1 MATSV
6 ADKRAAF
13 RRLHEAGC
21 FVLPN
26 PWDLGSAALL
36 QHLGFKALA
45 TTSAGMAWS
54 MGRADGDVALER
66 ALQHFSQLAAASDLP
81 VNADFENA
89 FGDAPDEVA
98 KNVALAA
105 DTGVAGLSVEDYS
118 GSTLYEFDLAVARVA
133 AAREAL
139 DRTGSGAL
147 LTGRAEGF
155 LHGAPHLDEVI
166 RRLKA
171 FSAAGADCL
180 YAPGI
185 REESQIRAVVQALAP
200 KPVNLLSIGVP
211 VATVASWGVRRI
223 SVGGALAGA
232 AYGAFFDAAKEIA
245 EKGTFGGL
253 AGVSGG
259 RIFNPIFS
267 HRPSPGLNKL
277 SSARESS

>member
-1 MATSV
+1 MPTSV

-26 PWDLGSAALL
+26 PWDLGSAVLL

-54 MGRADGDVALER
+54 MGRADGDVSLEQALH
-66 ALQHFSQLAAASDLP
+66 HFSQLAGATDLP

-105 DTGVAGLSVEDYS
+105 DTGIAGLSVEDWS
-118 GSTLYEFDLAVARVA
+118 GSLLYDFDLAVARVA
-133 AAREAL
+133 SARAAL
-139 DRTGSGAL
+139 DRTGSGVL

-171 FSAAGADCL
+171 YSAAGADCL

-185 REESQIRAVVQALAP
+185 REESQIRAIVQAVAP
-200 KPVNLLSIGVP
+200 KPANVLTYGVS
-211 VATVASWGVRRI
+211 VATAESLGVRRI
-223 SVGGALAGA
+223 SVGGALAGVAFGSFYA
-232 AYGAFFDAAKEIA
+232 AAQEIA

-267 HRPSPGLNKL
+267 AYRP
-277 SSARESS
+277 

>member
-26 PWDLGSAALL
+26 PWDVGSAVVL

-54 MGRADGDVALER
+54 MGRADGAVSLDDALR
-66 ALQHFSQLAAASDLP
+66 HFAQIVQASDLP

-89 FGDAPDEVA
+89 LADAPDDVA
-98 KNVALAA
+98 RNVGLAV
-105 DTGVAGLSVEDYS
+105 DTGLAGLSVEDYS
-118 GSTLYEFDLAVARVA
+118 GSALYALDLAVARVA
-133 AAREAL
+133 AARAAI
-139 DRTGSGAL
+139 DRTGSGVL

-155 LHGAPHLDEVI
+155 LRGAPDLAEVI

-171 FSAAGADCL
+171 YSAAGADCL
-180 YAPGI
+180 YAPAI
-185 REESQIRAVVQALAP
+185 REESQIRAVVQAVAP
-200 KPVNLLSIGVP
+200 KPVNLLQVGVP
-211 VATVASWGVRRI
+211 VATAESLGVRRI
-223 SVGGALAGA
+223 SIGGALAGV
-232 AYGAFFDAAKEIA
+232 AYGGFYAAAREIA

-253 AGVSGG
+253 ASALGG
-259 RIFNPIFS
+259 RILNTIFS
-267 HRPSPGLNKL
+267 R
-277 SSARESS
+277 

>member
-1 MATSV
+1 MPTSV

-26 PWDLGSAALL
+26 PWDLGSAVLL

-54 MGRADGDVALER
+54 MGRADGDVSLEQALH
-66 ALQHFSQLAAASDLP
+66 HFSQLAGATDLP

-105 DTGVAGLSVEDYS
+105 DTGIAGLSVEDWS
-118 GSTLYEFDLAVARVA
+118 GSLLYDFDLAVARVA
-133 AAREAL
+133 SARAAL
-139 DRTGSGAL
+139 DRTGSGVL

-171 FSAAGADCL
+171 YSAAGADCL

-185 REESQIRAVVQALAP
+185 REESQIRAIVQAVAP
-200 KPVNLLSIGVP
+200 KPANVLTYGVS
-211 VATVASWGVRRI
+211 VATAESLGVRRI
-223 SVGGALAGA
+223 SVGGALAGVAFGSFYA
-232 AYGAFFDAAKEIA
+232 AAQEIA

-253 AGVSGG
+253 VGVSGG

-267 HRPSPGLNKL
+267 ADRP
-277 SSARESS
+277 

>member
-1 MATSV
+1 LATSV
-6 ADKRAAF
+6 VQKRAAF

-26 PWDLGSAALL
+26 PWDLGSAVLL

-54 MGRADGDVALER
+54 MGRADGDVDLEQALN
-66 ALQHFSQLAAASDLP
+66 HFSQLAHASDVPL
-81 VNADFENA
+81 NADFENA

-98 KNVALAA
+98 KNVALAV
-105 DTGVAGLSVEDYS
+105 DTGVAGLSVEDWS
-118 GSTLYEFDLAVARVA
+118 GSTLYEFDVAVARVA
-133 AAREAL
+133 AARAAI
-139 DRTGSGAL
+139 DRNGSGVL

-185 REESQIRAVVQALAP
+185 RDESQIRAVVQAVAP
-200 KPVNLLSIGVP
+200 KPVNLLATGVA
-211 VATVASWGVRRI
+211 VATLASWGVRRI
-223 SVGGALAGA
+223 SVGGALAGV
-232 AYGAFFDAAKEIA
+232 AYGAFYAAAQEVA

-253 AGVSGG
+253 AGASGG

-267 HRPSPGLNKL
+267 TEHQR
-277 SSARESS
+277 

>member
-1 MATSV
+1 MPTSV

-26 PWDLGSAALL
+26 PWDLGSAVLL

-54 MGRADGDVALER
+54 MGRADGDVSLEQALH
-66 ALQHFSQLAAASDLP
+66 HFSQLAGATDLP

-105 DTGVAGLSVEDYS
+105 DTGIAGLSVEDWS
-118 GSTLYEFDLAVARVA
+118 GSLLYDFDLAVARVA
-133 AAREAL
+133 SARAAL
-139 DRTGSGAL
+139 DRTGSGVL

-171 FSAAGADCL
+171 YSAAGADCL

-185 REESQIRAVVQALAP
+185 REESQIRAIVQAVAP
-200 KPVNLLSIGVP
+200 KPANVLTYGVS
-211 VATVASWGVRRI
+211 VATAESLGVRRI
-223 SVGGALAGA
+223 SVGGALAGVAFGSFYA
-232 AYGAFFDAAKEIA
+232 AAQEIA

-267 HRPSPGLNKL
+267 ADRP
-277 SSARESS
+277 

>member
-1 MATSV
+1 MPTSV

-26 PWDLGSAALL
+26 PWDLGSAVLL

-54 MGRADGDVALER
+54 MGRADGDVSLEQALH
-66 ALQHFSQLAAASDLP
+66 HFSQLAGATDLP

-89 FGDAPDEVA
+89 FGDAPEEVA

-105 DTGVAGLSVEDYS
+105 DTGIAGLSVEDWS
-118 GSTLYEFDLAVARVA
+118 GSLLYDFDLAVARVA
-133 AAREAL
+133 SARAAL
-139 DRTGSGAL
+139 DRTGSGVL

-171 FSAAGADCL
+171 YSAAGADCL

-185 REESQIRAVVQALAP
+185 REESQIRAIVQAVAP
-200 KPVNLLSIGVP
+200 KPANVLTYGVS
-211 VATVASWGVRRI
+211 VATAESLGVRRI
-223 SVGGALAGA
+223 SVGGALAGVAFGSFYA
-232 AYGAFFDAAKEIA
+232 AAQEIA

-267 HRPSPGLNKL
+267 ADRP
-277 SSARESS
+277 

>member
-1 MATSV
+1 MPTSV

-26 PWDLGSAALL
+26 PWDLGSAVLL

-54 MGRADGDVALER
+54 MGRADGDVSLEQALH
-66 ALQHFSQLAAASDLP
+66 HFSQLAGATDLP

-105 DTGVAGLSVEDYS
+105 DTGIAGLSVEDWS
-118 GSTLYEFDLAVARVA
+118 GSLLYDFDLAVARVA
-133 AAREAL
+133 SARAAL
-139 DRTGSGAL
+139 DRTGSGVL

-171 FSAAGADCL
+171 YSAAGADCL

-185 REESQIRAVVQALAP
+185 REESQIRAIVQAVAP
-200 KPVNLLSIGVP
+200 KPANVLTYGVS
-211 VATVASWGVRRI
+211 VATAESLGVRRI
-223 SVGGALAGA
+223 SVGGALAGVAFGSFYA
-232 AYGAFFDAAKEIA
+232 AAQEIA

-267 HRPSPGLNKL
+267 TDRP
-277 SSARESS
+277 

>member
-1 MATSV
+1 MPTSV

-26 PWDLGSAALL
+26 PWDLGSAVLL

-54 MGRADGDVALER
+54 MGRADGDVSLEQALH
-66 ALQHFSQLAAASDLP
+66 HFSQLAGATDLP

-105 DTGVAGLSVEDYS
+105 DTGIAGLSVEDWS
-118 GSTLYEFDLAVARVA
+118 GSLLYDFDLAVARVA
-133 AAREAL
+133 SARAAL
-139 DRTGSGAL
+139 DRTGSGVL

-171 FSAAGADCL
+171 YSAAGADCL

-185 REESQIRAVVQALAP
+185 REESQIRAIVQAVAP
-200 KPVNLLSIGVP
+200 KPANVLTYGVS
-211 VATVASWGVRRI
+211 VATAESLGVRRI
-223 SVGGALAGA
+223 SVGGALAGVAFGSFYA
-232 AYGAFFDAAKEIA
+232 AAQEIA

-259 RIFNPIFS
+259 LIFNPIFS
-267 HRPSPGLNKL
+267 AYRP
-277 SSARESS
+277 

>member
-1 MATSV
+1 MASSV

-13 RRLHEAGC
+13 RRLHESGC

-26 PWDLGSAALL
+26 PWDVGSAALL
-36 QHLGFKALA
+36 EHLGFKALA

-54 MGRADGDVALER
+54 MGRADGDVSLEQALN
-66 ALQHFSQLAAASDLP
+66 HFSQLASATDLP

-105 DTGVAGLSVEDYS
+105 NTGVAGLSVEDWS
-118 GSTLYEFDLAVARVA
+118 GSALYEFDVAVARVA
-133 AAREAL
+133 AARAAL
-139 DRTGSGAL
+139 DRTGSGVL

-155 LHGAPHLDEVI
+155 IHGAPQLDELI

-185 REESQIRAVVQALAP
+185 RDESQVRAVVHAVAP

-211 VATVASWGVRRI
+211 VATAASWGVRRVSI
-223 SVGGALAGA
+223 GGALAGV
-232 AYGAFFDAAKEIA
+232 AYGAFFAAAKEIA

-267 HRPSPGLNKL
+267 R
-277 SSARESS
+277 

>member
-1 MATSV
+1 MPTSV

-26 PWDLGSAALL
+26 PWDLGSAVLL

-54 MGRADGDVALER
+54 MGRADGDVSLEQ
-66 ALQHFSQLAAASDLP
+66 ALQHFSQLAGATDLP

-105 DTGVAGLSVEDYS
+105 DTGIAGLSVEDWS
-118 GSTLYEFDLAVARVA
+118 GSLLYDFDLAVARVA
-133 AAREAL
+133 SARAAL
-139 DRTGSGAL
+139 DRTGSGVL

-171 FSAAGADCL
+171 YSAAGADCL

-185 REESQIRAVVQALAP
+185 REESQIRAIVQAVAP
-200 KPVNLLSIGVP
+200 KPANVLTYGVS
-211 VATVASWGVRRI
+211 VATAESLGVRRI
-223 SVGGALAGA
+223 SVGGALAGVAFGSFYA
-232 AYGAFFDAAKEIA
+232 AAQEIA

-267 HRPSPGLNKL
+267 ADRP
-277 SSARESS
+277 

>member
-26 PWDLGSAALL
+26 PWDVGSAVLL
-36 QHLGFKALA
+36 EHLGFKALA

-54 MGRADGDVALER
+54 MGRADGDVSLEQ
-66 ALQHFSQLAAASDLP
+66 ALQHFAQLAGATALP

-89 FGDAPDEVA
+89 FGDSPGEVA

-105 DTGVAGLSVEDYS
+105 DTGIAGLSVEDWS
-118 GSTLYEFDLAVARVA
+118 GSTLCDFDLAVARIA
-133 AAREAL
+133 AARAAL
-139 DRTGSGAL
+139 DRTGSGVL

-171 FSAAGADCL
+171 YSAAGADCL
-180 YAPGI
+180 YAPGV
-185 REESQIRAVVQALAP
+185 REESLIRAVVQAVAP
-200 KPVNLLSIGVP
+200 KPCNLLSIGVP
-211 VATVASWGVRRI
+211 VATAASWGVRRI
-223 SVGGALAGA
+223 SVGGALAGV
-232 AYGAFFDAAKEIA
+232 AYGAFFTAAKEIA

-253 AGVSGG
+253 AGVAGG

-267 HRPSPGLNKL
+267 ADR
-277 SSARESS
+277 R